1 MQGSIAL
8 SPRFKSWTI
17 SEISASGLDL
27 YRAVDFTN
35 QLLSVDSSH
44 KQAQLTLPYFVKL
57 LEEER
62 AGNFGNEESESKQE
76 TLNSSPQD
84 TLDYKQTLESYESLC
99 RGEGIKLTPQRQK
112 RLFCRYHY
120 GNRTPQLVIAP
131 FKEEDEW
138 DSPHI
143 RFYNVMSDKEIRKI
157 KEIAKPKL

>member
-27 YRAVDFTN
+27 YRAVNFTN
-35 QLLSVDSSH
+35 QLLSLDSSH
-44 KQAQLTLPYFVKL
+44 RQAQLNLPYFVKL

-62 AGNFGNEESESKQE
+62 AGNFGNEESEIKQE
-76 TLNSSPQD
+76 TLNSSPQGA
-84 TLDYKQTLESYESLC
+84 LDYKQTLESCESLC
-99 RGEGIKLTPQRQK
+99 HGEGIKLRRK

-143 RFYNVMSDKEIRKI
+143 IRFYNVMSDEIRKI
-157 KEIAKPKL
+157 KEIAKPKMK